1 MAFQVGTR
9 VRPELGNADFSG
21 FARAAEIQANT
32 QAQLGAQLGA
42 AIGGAIAANKQKKQ
56 EKVLSEQAAN
66 LVFSFAKANPEAGK
80 QLGIETLDDAKVA
93 VKTLGGA
100 KPTLA
105 LLMELQPSQE
115 TIKPSSPSA
124 MASAETYAKTLGFEF
139 NPETRKMEKVE
150 GPGFLRSLGNILTPG
165 QPFGSPQ
172 TVEMPQEVVE
182 GTTGLPQ
189 FIRQQQALTET
200 SDVPVVDD
208 NDPMGILR

>member
-1 MAFQVGTR
+1 MAFQVGSQIS
-9 VRPELGNADFSG
+9 PELANADLSG
-21 FARAAEIQANT
+21 FARAAEIQAST
-32 QAQLGAQLGA
+32 LAQLGA
-42 AIGGAIAANKQKKQ
+42 AIGGAIQDHQAKKAKKQ
-56 EKVLSEQAAN
+56 EQQVTLNAIKSLYPD
-66 LVFSFAKANPEAGK
+66 LDDDTAKAIATNK
-80 QLGIETLDDAKVA
+80 TVLDLFKTTLNQD
-93 VKTLGGA
+93 
-100 KPTLA
+100 
-105 LLMELQPSQE
+105 
-115 TIKPSSPSA
+115 TIKPSSPDS
-124 MASAETYAKTLGFEF
+124 MARAEIYAKTLGFEF
-139 NPETRKMEKVE
+139 NPETRKMERVE

>member
-1 MAFQVGTR
+1 MAFQAGSR
-9 VRPELGNADFSG
+9 IRPELGNADFSG
-21 FARAAEIQANT
+21 FARAADIQANT
-32 QAQLGAQLGA
+32 IAQLGAT
-42 AIGGAIAANKQKKQ
+42 IGGAIAASKQKKQ
-56 EKVLSEQAAN
+56 EKALSEQAAN
-66 LVFSFAKANPEAGK
+66 LVFSFANANPEAGK
-80 QLGIETLDDAKVA
+80 QLGIETLDDAKVV

-100 KPTLA
+100 KPTLR

-115 TIKPSSPSA
+115 TMKPSSPSS

-139 NPETRKMEKVE
+139 NPETGKMEKVE

-165 QPFGSPQ
+165 QPFGSPK
-172 TVEMPQEVVE
+172 TVEIPKEVVE

-189 FIRQQQALTET
+189 FIQQQQALTET

>member
-1 MAFQVGTR
+1 MAFQAGTR
-9 VRPELGNADFSG
+9 VRPELANADFSG

-32 QAQLGAQLGA
+32 LAQLGAT
-42 AIGGAIAANKQKKQ
+42 IGGAIAASKQKKQ
-56 EKVLSEQAAN
+56 DKALSEQAAN
-66 LVFSFAKANPEAGK
+66 LVFSFANANPEAGK
-80 QLGIETLDDAKVA
+80 QLGIETLDDAKVV

-105 LLMELQPSQE
+105 LLMELQPSQQ
-115 TIKPSSPSA
+115 TMKPSSPGA
-124 MASAETYAKTLGFEF
+124 MASAEVYAKGLGFDF
-139 NPETRKMEKVE
+139 NPETGKMETVE

-172 TVEMPQEVVE
+172 TVEMPQEIIE
-182 GTTGLPQ
+182 GTTGMQQ
-189 FIRQQQALTET
+189 FIQQQQALTET